1 MEAEKM
7 TRKNEESIIVNLK
20 KDVFNIIRTTIL
32 DKSIKRVWF
41 IKRGLC

>member
-1 MEAEKM
+1 MNK
-7 TRKNEESIIVNLK
+7 KNEEGIIVKLK

-41 IKRGLC
+41 VRRGLC